1 MANNSILKERKQ
13 TYPFK
18 TMQVG
23 DSFNVK
29 KSKYNSMLTAWRYHN
44 RNFNKIA
51 ISAET
56 DGLQIK
62 VTRTE

>member
-44 RNFNKIA
+44 KNFAPIV
-51 ISAET
+51 IVAET
-56 DGLQIK
+56 ENGVYK
-62 VTRTE
+62 VTRIS